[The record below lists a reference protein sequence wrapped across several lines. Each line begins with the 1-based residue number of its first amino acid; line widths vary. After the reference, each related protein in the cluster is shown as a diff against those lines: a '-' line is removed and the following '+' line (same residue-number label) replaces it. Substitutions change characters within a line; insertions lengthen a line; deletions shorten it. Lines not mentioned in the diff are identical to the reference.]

1 VGNNIYIS
9 KDYPRQKAIVMMLS
23 AAILWSSGGLL
34 IKLVDL
40 NPLAIAG
47 FRSIIASFVVL
58 IFLKRSV
65 FKFSW
70 NKVFGAISYTSMVIL
85 FISATKATTA
95 ANAILLQ
102 YTAPIYI
109 AVLGGWL
116 LKEKAKIKEWVIII
130 FVLIGMILFFMD
142 DITGG
147 SLKGN
152 VFAILSGVAMA
163 FNTIFMRRQ
172 KDVDPLENVFWGG
185 ILTTLIS
192 MPFLFESMPSTR
204 SWLVL
209 VLLGI
214 FQLGLSYVL
223 YARAIKSITALQSTF
238 ICLVEPILNP
248 LWVFLTI
255 GEIPGKLSLLGG
267 IVVLVSV
274 TIGCIKPKKKTNLG
288 IEQPELI

>member
-1 VGNNIYIS
+1 MGNNIYIS

-116 LKEKAKIKEWVIII
+116 LKEKAKIKDWVIII

-274 TIGCIKPKKKTNLG
+274 TIGCIKPKKKPNLG